1 MSQVEIGGVIV
12 EFDEKAVLKQ
22 ELKIGDPVAIL
33 HKSEYQAN
41 PELFKG
47 IVTDILPFEN
57 EDPCICV
64 MYVEVGYS
72 EVKVEHLAITKATKD
87 YKIVKS
93 DGQFLP
99 LTKESALDILN
110 KDIDKKEYE
119 WKKAIE
125 KKEYFLQYYNAFI
138 RPLEDN

>member
-1 MSQVEIGGVIV
+1 MSQVEIGGVLV
-12 EFDEKAVLKQ
+12 EFDEKALLKQ

-33 HKSEYQAN
+33 HHASYQSN

-47 IVTDILPFEN
+47 IVTDILPFE
-57 EDPCICV
+57 EDNPCICV
-64 MYVEVGYS
+64 MYVDAGYS